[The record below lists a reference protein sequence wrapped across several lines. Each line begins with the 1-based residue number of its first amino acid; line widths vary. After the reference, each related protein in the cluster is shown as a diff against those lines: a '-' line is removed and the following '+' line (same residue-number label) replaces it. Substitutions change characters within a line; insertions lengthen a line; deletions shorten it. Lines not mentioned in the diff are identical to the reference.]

1 MPDVNINENAP
12 LQTVNLSGISTGAA
26 NQAQTLTVTAVSSNP
41 DLIPNPAV
49 YYTSPNATGTLA
61 FAPVADTFGTAT
73 VTVTLNN
80 GGAFNNLVTQS
91 FMVTVSAVNQ
101 PPTLDP
107 LSDLAI
113 NENAGLQTVNLSGI
127 STGAANQAQTLTVM
141 AVSSNP
147 DLIPNPAINYT
158 SPNAVGT
165 LSFVPAANNFG
176 TATVT
181 VTVNNHGGVNNIV
194 MRNFAVTVNAV
205 NQPGV
210 LNGGSVPTI
219 LIPPQTQTAEAG
231 SAVNFSASVAGSPF
245 PTCEWFFNGNAI
257 TGCTNRLCLSGI
269 QASNVGAYTLVVSN
283 VWGAVTSAPA
293 MLNVIAPVPRRTVPA
308 VSLVAQPGSSVG
320 LDCCDTPG
328 STAGWTTL
336 ATMTMS
342 NASQFYFDASNPP
355 PPQRF
360 YRVWQTG
367 TPSVAP
373 AMSLNFVPAITLTGN
388 AGDSVRLDYI
398 NQTGPTDAWVTL
410 DTVTL
415 TNTSQLYFDVSML
428 GQPARFYRIV
438 PVP

>member
-1 MPDVNINENAP
+1 MELAWNPSVSPDVVGYNIYYGVACGVYNNKISVVGSTSTNATVTGLVQGTTYYFAATAVDALGVESPFSNETTYSVPSNAPPTLDEMPDVNINENAP

-231 SAVNFSASVAGSPF
+231 SAVKLFSKCCG
-245 PTCEWFFNGNAI
+245 
-257 TGCTNRLCLSGI
+257 
-269 QASNVGAYTLVVSN
+269 
-283 VWGAVTSAPA
+283 
-293 MLNVIAPVPRRTVPA
+293 
-308 VSLVAQPGSSVG
+308 VSLPN
-320 LDCCDTPG
+320 L
-328 STAGWTTL
+328 
-336 ATMTMS
+336 
-342 NASQFYFDASNPP
+342 
-355 PPQRF
+355 
-360 YRVWQTG
+360 
-367 TPSVAP
+367 
-373 AMSLNFVPAITLTGN
+373 
-388 AGDSVRLDYI
+388 
-398 NQTGPTDAWVTL
+398 
-410 DTVTL
+410 
-415 TNTSQLYFDVSML
+415 
-428 GQPARFYRIV
+428 
-438 PVP
+438 